1 MSNPPNTTPAIAG
14 SGAVIVDSSQPPNP
28 SNVAPDT
35 GKGPMANAS
44 SGMQLFVYVI
54 AGMGAVIAIFIICML
69 GNTMGTYVNTTI
81 KRLFLRDRSGN
92 VSLLTEI
99 VMFIVAISIIGAA
112 IGTAFSTADR
122 SATTTSM
129 LDPNVPVVRAQL
141 VAPFAVATNVQQV
154 AQPTMLAAPKSV

>member
-1 MSNPPNTTPAIAG
+1 
-14 SGAVIVDSSQPPNP
+14 
-28 SNVAPDT
+28 
-35 GKGPMANAS
+35 
-44 SGMQLFVYVI
+44 
-54 AGMGAVIAIFIICML
+54 ML

-99 VMFIVAISIIGAA
+99 VMFIVAISIIATA
-112 IGTAFSTADR
+112 IGIAFGTSDT

>member
-14 SGAVIVDSSQPPNP
+14 SGAVLVDSSQPPNP
-28 SNVAPDT
+28 SNVAPT
-35 GKGPMANAS
+35 TNVGMTNMS
-44 SGMQLFVYVI
+44 SGMQLFLYVI
-54 AGMGAVIAIFIICML
+54 AGMGAVILIFAICML

-81 KRLFLRDRSGN
+81 KRLLLRDRSGN

-99 VMFIVAISIIGAA
+99 VMFIVAISIIATA
-112 IGTAFSTADR
+112 IGIAFGTSDT

-141 VAPFAVATNVQQV
+141 VAPFAVTTNVQQV